1 MQAIT
6 FPEAVSTAVVHQTLL
21 EVAWRLLTKHELTR
35 ESFVEMISLNAPDN
49 GAATLFIDAVNMA
62 ITEDAIFL
70 ARQLTNRA
78 LQQFPE
84 DRALLHYREVLA
96 PPKVIGTRPASH
108 DFSKSMRWLSAH
120 SHEYVG
126 QWLALEDG
134 VLLGTAKSRKALV
147 EQLGSHAEADNVLLT
162 RVPAT

>member
-1 MQAIT
+1 MGPLTRPTPEAEAVDVRINQMQAIT

-84 DRALLHYREVLA
+84 DRALLH
-96 PPKVIGTRPASH
+96 
-108 DFSKSMRWLSAH
+108 
-120 SHEYVG
+120 
-126 QWLALEDG
+126 
-134 VLLGTAKSRKALV
+134 
-147 EQLGSHAEADNVLLT
+147 
-162 RVPAT
+162 